1 MENGIKDNMNREEKG
16 RNLVPDNEERALRST
31 YPHTPEIIRAYPV
44 DEESPIHHY
53 LDVVLRR
60 KKIIIAFS
68 AIVLIST
75 LISTLMTQPEY
86 RATAKLEISL
96 ENPKVVNFDQVVEL
110 ETKSEEFY
118 ETQYLL
124 LKSNTLGK
132 QVVDKINLAERQE
145 LEAKKNKPNIISRA
159 MSGLKSIIRSTK
171 DGIKKM
177 LVKPSPDF
185 GTSGPSDAALA
196 KAAKED
202 SLINSFLGGIQIT
215 PVGNSRLVEVS
226 YISKDR
232 KFAAEAVNT
241 LVDTYI
247 EWILNRKL
255 DATKQG
261 RDFLRKQIEQAQSNL
276 EESEEKLNTFAK
288 NNDIVSLD
296 EKMNITYHTFS
307 ELNDAL
313 AKAETARLEK
323 ESLYKHVLDGNID
336 ALTIVMN
343 DPYVQGLKAEHA
355 KAYSEY
361 SQMSATFKPGYPK
374 LKELSARIA
383 ELQRKIDE
391 AQTSIASSIKSDYEA
406 SLKKEETLRE
416 SYQKQKTLASALN
429 DKSIQYNILKREVE
443 SNETIYNTLLQRLKE
458 TEVSSAIKASNIQVV
473 DYAQVPVIPFKPNV
487 TLNML
492 FACIIGLGGG
502 VFLAFALEFFD
513 NTVKTSEEVRD
524 KLKLPV
530 LGGVFE
536 SSQSESLGA
545 PVEKSFLLDPRSHI
559 AESFRTIRTSL
570 LLSTPGKPPR
580 SILVTSCFPAEGKTT
595 VSINLASSFA
605 QAGSKVL
612 LLEADLRRPRIGTVL
627 GNNGNGLSSYLT
639 GNSSL
644 SEVISQGEIPNLY
657 VLPVGPIPINPAEL
671 LGSSRMRELIQT
683 LTTEYDYIIVDGP
696 PALGFVDSHIISSI
710 VDGVAVV
717 VRAGKT
723 PKNSIRE
730 LIDRLWTLKANFLG
744 VIVNGIELNQN
755 SYYYKS
761 YNYYYGEEEQ
771 KKKLT
776 AATKSSENKRQDDL
790 GKSV

>member
-1 MENGIKDNMNREEKG
+1 MENGNKDNMIGDNKG
-16 RNLVPDNEERALRST
+16 RNLVPENEERSLRT
-31 YPHTPEIIRAYPV
+31 YPNTPDILKAYPV
-44 DEESPIHHY
+44 DEESPIHRY
-53 LDVVLRR
+53 LEVVLRR
-60 KKIIIAFS
+60 KKIIIAFF
-68 AIVLIST
+68 AIVLVST
-75 LISTLMTQPEY
+75 LISTLMTVPEY
-86 RATAKLEISL
+86 KATAKLEISL

-124 LKSNTLGK
+124 LKSKSLAK
-132 QVVDKINLAERQE
+132 LVVEKLNLAERQE
-145 LEAKKNKPNIISRA
+145 LEGKNKKPNIISKA
-159 MSGLKSIIRSTK
+159 MSSVKGLIRSTLG
-171 DGIKKM
+171 GIKKM
-177 LVKPSPDF
+177 IVRPVDT
-185 GTSGPSDAALA
+185 GTSASEAAIA
-196 KAAKED
+196 EVSKQD
-202 SLINSFLGGIQIT
+202 GIINGFLGGLTID
-215 PVGNSRLVEVS
+215 PVGNSRLVEVNYVS
-226 YISKDR
+226 NDR
-232 KFAAEAVNT
+232 KFAADAVNT
-241 LVDTYI
+241 LADTFI

-261 RDFLRKQIEQAQSNL
+261 RDFLRKQILEAQANL
-276 EESEEKLNTFAK
+276 EQSEEKLNEFAK
-288 NNDIVSLD
+288 SNDIVSLD

-313 AKAETARLEK
+313 AKSETSRLEK
-323 ESLYKHVLDGNID
+323 ESLYKHVMDGNIES
-336 ALTIVMN
+336 LPLIMN
-343 DPYVQGLKAEHA
+343 DPYIQSLKGEHA
-355 KAYSEY
+355 RANSEY
-361 SQMSATFKPGYPK
+361 SQLSATFKSGYPK
-374 LKELSARIA
+374 VKELGARVA
-383 ELQRKIDE
+383 ELQRKINE

-406 SLKKEETLRE
+406 ALKKEETLRE

-458 TEVSSAIKASNIQVV
+458 TEVSSAIKASSIQVV
-473 DYAQVPVIPFKPNV
+473 DYAQIPVIPFKPNV
-487 TLNML
+487 TLNLL
-492 FACIIGLGGG
+492 FACIVGLGGG
-502 VFLAFALEFFD
+502 VLMAFFLEFFD

-524 KLKLPV
+524 KLRLPV

-536 SSQSESLGA
+536 SNPADSLGS

-580 SILVTSCFPAEGKTT
+580 TILITSCFPAEGKTT

-639 GNSSL
+639 GNSNL
-644 SEVISQGEIPNLY
+644 DEVISQGEIPNLY

-671 LGSSRMRELIQT
+671 LGSNRMRELIRT
-683 LTTEYDYIIVDGP
+683 LTGDYDYIIVDGP
-696 PALGFVDSHIISSI
+696 PALGFVDSHILSSL

-730 LIDRLWTLKANFLG
+730 LIDRLWSLKANFLG
-744 VIVNGIELNQN
+744 VIVNGVELNQN

-761 YNYYYGEEEQ
+761 YNYYYGEDDE

-776 AATKSSENKRQDDL
+776 AARSAENKKQDDL
-790 GKSV
+790 GKTV

>member
-1 MENGIKDNMNREEKG
+1 MENGSRDNMNREEKG
-16 RNLVPDNEERALRST
+16 RNLVPDNEERALRT
-31 YPHTPEIIRAYPV
+31 YPHTPEILRAYPV
-44 DEESPIHHY
+44 DEESPIHNY
-53 LDVVLRR
+53 LEVVLRR
-60 KKIIIAFS
+60 KKIIIAFF

-124 LKSNTLGK
+124 LKSQSLGK
-132 QVVDKINLAERQE
+132 QVVDKINLAEREE
-145 LEAKKNKPNIISRA
+145 LEAKNNKPNIISRA
-159 MSGLKSIIRSTK
+159 ISSVKTLIRNTK

-177 LVKPSPDF
+177 IVKPSKTVAP
-185 GTSGPSDAALA
+185 TAADAALA
-196 KAAKED
+196 EAAKED
-202 SLINSFLGGIQIT
+202 SLINSFLGGIQIA

-241 LVDTYI
+241 LIDSYI

-313 AKAETARLEK
+313 AKAETSRLEK

-336 ALTIVMN
+336 SLTLVLN
-343 DPYVQGLKAEHA
+343 DPYVQGLKGEHA

-374 LKELSARIA
+374 LKELGARVA
-383 ELQRKIDE
+383 ELQRKIEE

-473 DYAQVPVIPFKPNV
+473 DYAQVPIIPFKPNV

-502 VFLAFALEFFD
+502 VFLAFVLEFFD

-536 SSQSESLGA
+536 SNHSDSLGA

-639 GNSSL
+639 GNSTL
-644 SEVISQGEIPNLY
+644 SDVISQGEIPNLY

-683 LTTEYDYIIVDGP
+683 LSSEYDYIIVDGP

-730 LIDRLWTLKANFLG
+730 LIDRLWSLKANFLG

-776 AATKSSENKRQDDL
+776 AASKPPDNKNQDDI

>member
-1 MENGIKDNMNREEKG
+1 MTGDNKG
-16 RNLVPDNEERALRST
+16 RNLVPDNEERALRT
-31 YPHTPEIIRAYPV
+31 YPNTPDILRAYPV
-44 DEESPIHHY
+44 DEESPIHRY
-53 LDVVLRR
+53 LEVVLRR
-60 KKIIIAFS
+60 KKIIIAFF

-75 LISTLMTQPEY
+75 LISTLMTVPEY

-124 LKSNTLGK
+124 LKSKSLGK
-132 QVVDKINLAERQE
+132 LVVEKLNLAERQE
-145 LEAKKNKPNIISRA
+145 LEAKNSKPNIVSRA
-159 MSGLKSIIRSTK
+159 ISSVKSLIRSTIG
-171 DGIKKM
+171 GIKKM
-177 LVKPSPDF
+177 VVKPSD
-185 GTSGPSDAALA
+185 TGPSSADAAIA
-196 KAAKED
+196 EVSKQD
-202 SLINSFLGGIQIT
+202 RLINSFIGGLEIAPI
-215 PVGNSRLVEVS
+215 GNSRLVEVS
-226 YISKDR
+226 YVSNDR
-232 KFAAEAVNT
+232 KFAADAVNT
-241 LVDTYI
+241 LADTFI

-261 RDFLRKQIEQAQSNL
+261 RDFLKKQIEQAQSNL
-276 EESEEKLNTFAK
+276 EQSEEKLNEFAK
-288 NNDIVSLD
+288 SNDIVSLD

-323 ESLYKHVLDGNID
+323 ESLYKHVQDGDID
-336 ALTIVMN
+336 ALPMVLS
-343 DPYVQGLKAEHA
+343 DPYILGLKGELA
-355 KAYSEY
+355 KANSEY
-361 SQMSATFKPGYPK
+361 SQLSATFKSGYPK
-374 LKELSARIA
+374 VKELGARVS
-383 ELQRKIDE
+383 ELQRKINE
-391 AQTSIASSIKSDYEA
+391 AETSVASSIKSDYEA
-406 SLKKEETLRE
+406 ALKKEETLRE

-458 TEVSSAIKASNIQVV
+458 TEVSSAIKASNIQIV
-473 DYAQVPVIPFKPNV
+473 DYAQIPVIPFKPNV
-487 TLNML
+487 TLNLL

-502 VFLAFALEFFD
+502 VLLAFFLEFFD

-524 KLKLPV
+524 KLRLPV

-536 SSQSESLGA
+536 SDPTDSLGS

-580 SILVTSCFPAEGKTT
+580 TILITSCFPAEGKTT

-639 GNSSL
+639 GNSNL
-644 SEVISQGEIPNLY
+644 NEVISQGEIPNLY

-671 LGSSRMRELIQT
+671 LGSNRMRDLIQT
-683 LTTEYDYIIVDGP
+683 LSEEYDYVIVDGP
-696 PALGFVDSHIISSI
+696 PALGFVDSHIISSL

-730 LIDRLWTLKANFLG
+730 LIDRLWSLKANFLG

-761 YNYYYGEEEQ
+761 YNYYYGEDEER
-771 KKKLT
+771 KKL
-776 AATKSSENKRQDDL
+776 ASAKSIDNKKQDDL
-790 GKSV
+790 GKSL

>member
-1 MENGIKDNMNREEKG
+1 MENGNKDNMIGDNKG
-16 RNLVPDNEERALRST
+16 RNLVPENEERSLRA
-31 YPHTPEIIRAYPV
+31 YPNTPDILKAYPV
-44 DEESPIHHY
+44 DEESPIHRY
-53 LDVVLRR
+53 LEVVIRR
-60 KKIIIAFS
+60 KKIIIAFF
-68 AIVLIST
+68 AIVLVST
-75 LISTLMTQPEY
+75 LISTLMTVPEY

-124 LKSNTLGK
+124 LKSKSLAK
-132 QVVDKINLAERQE
+132 LVVEKLNLAERRE
-145 LEAKKNKPNIISRA
+145 LEAEKKKPNIISKA
-159 MSGLKSIIRSTK
+159 MSSVKGLIRSTLG
-171 DGIKKM
+171 GIKKM
-177 LVKPSPDF
+177 IVRPADT
-185 GTSGPSDAALA
+185 GTSAADAAIA
-196 KAAKED
+196 EMSKQD
-202 SLINSFLGGIQIT
+202 GLINSFLGGLNIE
-215 PVGNSRLVEVS
+215 PVGNSRLVEVNYVS
-226 YISKDR
+226 NDR
-232 KFAAEAVNT
+232 KFAADAVNT
-241 LVDTYI
+241 LADTFI

-261 RDFLRKQIEQAQSNL
+261 RDFLRKQIREAQANL
-276 EESEEKLNTFAK
+276 EHSEEKLNEFAK
-288 NNDIVSLD
+288 SNDIVSLD

-313 AKAETARLEK
+313 AKSETSRLEK
-323 ESLYKHVLDGNID
+323 ESLYKHVMDGNIES
-336 ALTIVMN
+336 LPMILN
-343 DPYVQGLKAEHA
+343 DPYIQSLKGEHA
-355 KAYSEY
+355 RANSEY
-361 SQMSATFKPGYPK
+361 SQLSATFKSGYPK
-374 LKELSARIA
+374 VKELGARVA
-383 ELQRKIDE
+383 ELQRKINE
-391 AQTSIASSIKSDYEA
+391 AETSIASSIKSDYEA
-406 SLKKEETLRE
+406 ALKKEETLRE

-429 DKSIQYNILKREVE
+429 DKSIQYNILQREVE

-458 TEVSSAIKASNIQVV
+458 TEVSSAIKASSIQVV
-473 DYAQVPVIPFKPNV
+473 DYAQIPVIPFKPNV
-487 TLNML
+487 TLNLL
-492 FACIIGLGGG
+492 FACIVGLGGG
-502 VFLAFALEFFD
+502 VFMAFFLEFFD

-524 KLKLPV
+524 KLRLPV

-536 SSQSESLGA
+536 SNQADSLGS

-580 SILVTSCFPAEGKTT
+580 TILITSCFPAEGKTT

-639 GNSSL
+639 GNSNL
-644 SEVISQGEIPNLY
+644 NEVISQGEIPNLY

-671 LGSSRMRELIQT
+671 LGSNRMRELIRT
-683 LTTEYDYIIVDGP
+683 LTEDYDYIIVDGP
-696 PALGFVDSHIISSI
+696 PALGFVDSHILSSL

-730 LIDRLWTLKANFLG
+730 LIDRLWSLKANFLG
-744 VIVNGIELNQN
+744 VIVNGVELNQN

-761 YNYYYGEEEQ
+761 YNYYYGEDDE

-776 AATKSSENKRQDDL
+776 AARSAENKKQDDL
-790 GKSV
+790 GKTV

>member
-1 MENGIKDNMNREEKG
+1 MENGNKDNMIGDNKG
-16 RNLVPDNEERALRST
+16 RELVPDNEERSLRT
-31 YPHTPEIIRAYPV
+31 YPNTPDILKAYPV
-44 DEESPIHHY
+44 DEESPIHRY
-53 LDVVLRR
+53 LEVVLRR
-60 KKIIIAFS
+60 KKIIIAFF
-68 AIVLIST
+68 AIVLVST
-75 LISTLMTQPEY
+75 LISTLMTVPEY

-124 LKSNTLGK
+124 LKSKSLAK
-132 QVVDKINLAERQE
+132 LVVDKLNLAERQE
-145 LEAKKNKPNIISRA
+145 LEAKKKKPNIVSKA
-159 MSGLKSIIRSTK
+159 VSSVKGMIRSTLG
-171 DGIKKM
+171 GIKKM
-177 LVKPSPDF
+177 IVNPANMES
-185 GTSGPSDAALA
+185 SGLDAEALA
-196 KAAKED
+196 EVSKQDAV
-202 SLINSFLGGIQIT
+202 INSFLGGLDIV
-215 PVGNSRLVEVS
+215 PVGNSRLVEVNYVS
-226 YISKDR
+226 NDR
-232 KFAAEAVNT
+232 KFAADAVNT
-241 LVDTYI
+241 LADSFI

-261 RDFLRKQIEQAQSNL
+261 RDFLRKQIREAQANL
-276 EESEEKLNTFAK
+276 EHSEEKLNEFAK
-288 NNDIVSLD
+288 RNDIVSLD

-313 AKAETARLEK
+313 AKSETSRLEK
-323 ESLYKHVLDGNID
+323 ESLYKHVMDGNIES
-336 ALTIVMN
+336 LPLIMN
-343 DPYVQGLKAEHA
+343 DPYIQSLKGEHA
-355 KAYSEY
+355 RANSEY
-361 SQMSATFKPGYPK
+361 SQLSATFKSGYPK
-374 LKELSARIA
+374 VKELGAKVA
-383 ELQRKIDE
+383 ELQRKINE

-406 SLKKEETLRE
+406 ALKKEETLRE

-429 DKSIQYNILKREVE
+429 DKSIQYNILKREVD

-458 TEVSSAIKASNIQVV
+458 TEVSSVIKASSIQVV
-473 DYAQVPVIPFKPNV
+473 DYAQIPVIPFKPNV
-487 TLNML
+487 TLNLL
-492 FACIIGLGGG
+492 FACIVGLGGG
-502 VFLAFALEFFD
+502 VLLAFFLEFFD

-524 KLKLPV
+524 KLRLPV

-536 SSQSESLGA
+536 SNQADSLGS

-580 SILVTSCFPAEGKTT
+580 TILITSCFPAEGKTT

-639 GNSSL
+639 GNSNL

-671 LGSSRMRELIQT
+671 LGSNRMRELIRS
-683 LTTEYDYIIVDGP
+683 LTEDYDYIIVDGP
-696 PALGFVDSHIISSI
+696 PALGFVDSHILSNL

-730 LIDRLWTLKANFLG
+730 LIDRLWSLKANFLG
-744 VIVNGIELNQN
+744 VIVNGVELNQN

-761 YNYYYGEEEQ
+761 YNYYYGEDDE

-776 AATKSSENKRQDDL
+776 AARSAENKKQDDL
-790 GKSV
+790 GKTV

>member
-1 MENGIKDNMNREEKG
+1 MENGNKDNMIGDNKG
-16 RNLVPDNEERALRST
+16 RNLVPDNEERSLRT
-31 YPHTPEIIRAYPV
+31 YPNTPDILKAYPV
-44 DEESPIHHY
+44 DEESPIHRY
-53 LDVVLRR
+53 LEVVLRR
-60 KKIIIAFS
+60 KKIIIAFF
-68 AIVLIST
+68 AIVLVST
-75 LISTLMTQPEY
+75 LISTLMTVPEY
-86 RATAKLEISL
+86 KATAKLEISL

-124 LKSNTLGK
+124 LKSKSLAK
-132 QVVDKINLAERQE
+132 LVVEKLNLAERQE
-145 LEAKKNKPNIISRA
+145 LEAKKQKPNIISKA
-159 MSGLKSIIRSTK
+159 MSSVKGLIRSTLG
-171 DGIKKM
+171 GIKKM
-177 LVKPSPDF
+177 IVRPVDT
-185 GTSGPSDAALA
+185 GTSSSEAAIAELS
-196 KAAKED
+196 KQD
-202 SLINSFLGGIQIT
+202 GLINGFLGGLTID
-215 PVGNSRLVEVS
+215 PVGNSRLVEVNYVS
-226 YISKDR
+226 NDR
-232 KFAAEAVNT
+232 KFAADAVNT
-241 LVDTYI
+241 LADTFI

-261 RDFLRKQIEQAQSNL
+261 RDFLRKQILEAQANL
-276 EESEEKLNTFAK
+276 EHSEEKLNGFAK
-288 NNDIVSLD
+288 SNDIVSLD

-313 AKAETARLEK
+313 AKSETSRLEK
-323 ESLYKHVLDGNID
+323 ESLYKHVLDGNIES
-336 ALTIVMN
+336 LPLIMN
-343 DPYVQGLKAEHA
+343 DPYIQSLKGEHA
-355 KAYSEY
+355 RANSEY
-361 SQMSATFKPGYPK
+361 SQLSATFKSGYPK
-374 LKELSARIA
+374 VKELGARVA
-383 ELQRKIDE
+383 ELQRKINE
-391 AQTSIASSIKSDYEA
+391 AETSIASSIKSDYEA
-406 SLKKEETLRE
+406 ALKKEETLRE

-458 TEVSSAIKASNIQVV
+458 TEVSSAIKASSIQVV
-473 DYAQVPVIPFKPNV
+473 DYAQIPVIPFKPNV
-487 TLNML
+487 TLNLL
-492 FACIIGLGGG
+492 FACIVGLGGG
-502 VFLAFALEFFD
+502 VFMAFFLEFFD

-524 KLKLPV
+524 KLRLPV

-536 SSQSESLGA
+536 SNPADSLGS

-580 SILVTSCFPAEGKTT
+580 TILITSCFPAEGKTT

-639 GNSSL
+639 GNSNL
-644 SEVISQGEIPNLY
+644 NEVISQGEIPNLY
-657 VLPVGPIPINPAEL
+657 VLPVGLIPINPAEL
-671 LGSSRMRELIQT
+671 LGSNRMRELIRT
-683 LTTEYDYIIVDGP
+683 LTEEYDYIIVDGP
-696 PALGFVDSHIISSI
+696 PALGFVDSHILSSL

-730 LIDRLWTLKANFLG
+730 LIDRLWSLKANFLG
-744 VIVNGIELNQN
+744 VIVNGVELNQN

-761 YNYYYGEEEQ
+761 YNYYYGEDDE

-776 AATKSSENKRQDDL
+776 AARSAENKKQDDL
-790 GKSV
+790 GKTV

>member
-1 MENGIKDNMNREEKG
+1 MENGSRDNMNREEKG
-16 RNLVPDNEERALRST
+16 RNLVPDNEERALRT
-31 YPHTPEIIRAYPV
+31 YPHTPEILRAYPV
-44 DEESPIHHY
+44 DEENPIHRY
-53 LDVVLRR
+53 LEVVLRR
-60 KKIIIAFS
+60 KKIIIAFF

-110 ETKSEEFY
+110 ETKSDEFY

-124 LKSNTLGK
+124 LKSQSLGK
-132 QVVDKINLAERQE
+132 QVVDKINLAEREE
-145 LEAKKNKPNIISRA
+145 LEAKNNKPNIISRA
-159 MSGLKSIIRSTK
+159 LSSVKSLIRSTK

-177 LVKPSPDF
+177 IVKPSKT
-185 GTSGPSDAALA
+185 GTPTAADAALA
-196 KAAKED
+196 EAAKED
-202 SLINSFLGGIQIT
+202 SLINSFLGGIQIA

-241 LVDTYI
+241 LIDSYI

-313 AKAETARLEK
+313 AKAETSRLEK
-323 ESLYKHVLDGNID
+323 ESLYKHVLDGNVD
-336 ALTIVMN
+336 SLTLVLN

-374 LKELSARIA
+374 LKELGARVA

-391 AQTSIASSIKSDYEA
+391 AQASIASSIKSDYEA

-502 VFLAFALEFFD
+502 VFLAFVLEFFD

-536 SSQSESLGA
+536 SNHSDSLGA

-639 GNSSL
+639 GNSTL

-683 LTTEYDYIIVDGP
+683 LSSEYDYIIVDGP

-730 LIDRLWTLKANFLG
+730 LIDRLWSLKANFLG

-776 AATKSSENKRQDDL
+776 AASKPPENKNQDDL

>member
-1 MENGIKDNMNREEKG
+1 MENGNKDNMIGDNKG
-16 RNLVPDNEERALRST
+16 RELVPDKEERSLRT
-31 YPHTPEIIRAYPV
+31 YPNTPDILKAYPV
-44 DEESPIHHY
+44 DEESPIHRY
-53 LDVVLRR
+53 LEVVLRR
-60 KKIIIAFS
+60 KKIIIAFF
-68 AIVLIST
+68 AIVLVST
-75 LISTLMTQPEY
+75 LISTLMTVPEY

-124 LKSNTLGK
+124 LKSKSLAK
-132 QVVDKINLAERQE
+132 LVVDKLNLAERQE
-145 LEAKKNKPNIISRA
+145 LEAKKQKPNIISKA
-159 MSGLKSIIRSTK
+159 VSSVKGMIRSTLG
-171 DGIKKM
+171 GIKKM
-177 LVKPSPDF
+177 IVNPANMES
-185 GTSGPSDAALA
+185 SGLDAEALA
-196 KAAKED
+196 EVSKQDAV
-202 SLINSFLGGIQIT
+202 INSFLGGLDIV
-215 PVGNSRLVEVS
+215 PVGNSRLVEVNYVS
-226 YISKDR
+226 NDR
-232 KFAAEAVNT
+232 KFAADAVNT
-241 LVDTYI
+241 LADSFI

-261 RDFLRKQIEQAQSNL
+261 RDFLRKQIREAQANL
-276 EESEEKLNTFAK
+276 EHSEEKLNEFAK
-288 NNDIVSLD
+288 RNDIVSLD

-313 AKAETARLEK
+313 AKSETSRLEK
-323 ESLYKHVLDGNID
+323 ESLYKHVMDGNIES
-336 ALTIVMN
+336 LPLIMN
-343 DPYVQGLKAEHA
+343 DPYIQSLKGEHA
-355 KAYSEY
+355 RANSEY
-361 SQMSATFKPGYPK
+361 SQLSATFKSGYPK
-374 LKELSARIA
+374 VKELGARVA
-383 ELQRKIDE
+383 ELQRKINE

-406 SLKKEETLRE
+406 ALKKEETLRK

-458 TEVSSAIKASNIQVV
+458 TEVSSAIKASSIQVV
-473 DYAQVPVIPFKPNV
+473 DYAQIPVIPFKPNV
-487 TLNML
+487 TLNLL
-492 FACIIGLGGG
+492 FACIVGLGGG
-502 VFLAFALEFFD
+502 VFLAFFLEFFD

-524 KLKLPV
+524 KLRLPV

-536 SSQSESLGA
+536 SNQADSLGS

-580 SILVTSCFPAEGKTT
+580 TILITSCFPAEGKTT

-639 GNSSL
+639 GNSNL
-644 SEVISQGEIPNLY
+644 NEVISQGEIPNLY

-671 LGSSRMRELIQT
+671 LGSNRMRELIRT
-683 LTTEYDYIIVDGP
+683 LTEDYDYIIVDGP
-696 PALGFVDSHIISSI
+696 PALGFVDSHILSNL

-723 PKNSIRE
+723 PKNAIRE
-730 LIDRLWTLKANFLG
+730 LIDRLWSLKANFLG
-744 VIVNGIELNQN
+744 VIVNGVELNQN

-761 YNYYYGEEEQ
+761 YNYYYGEDDE

-776 AATKSSENKRQDDL
+776 AARTAENKKQDDL
-790 GKSV
+790 GKTV

>member
-1 MENGIKDNMNREEKG
+1 MENGNKDNMIGDNKG
-16 RNLVPDNEERALRST
+16 RNLVPENEERSLRA
-31 YPHTPEIIRAYPV
+31 YPNTPDILKAYPV
-44 DEESPIHHY
+44 DEESPIHRY
-53 LDVVLRR
+53 LEVVLRR
-60 KKIIIAFS
+60 KKIIIAFF
-68 AIVLIST
+68 AIVLVST
-75 LISTLMTQPEY
+75 LISTLMTVPEY
-86 RATAKLEISL
+86 KATAKLEISL

-124 LKSNTLGK
+124 LKSKSLAK
-132 QVVDKINLAERQE
+132 LVVEKLNLAERQE
-145 LEAKKNKPNIISRA
+145 LEGKNKKPNIISKA
-159 MSGLKSIIRSTK
+159 MSSVKGLIRSTLG
-171 DGIKKM
+171 GIKKM
-177 LVKPSPDF
+177 IVRPVNTGNSA
-185 GTSGPSDAALA
+185 SEAAIA
-196 KAAKED
+196 EVSKQD
-202 SLINSFLGGIQIT
+202 GLINGFLGGLTID
-215 PVGNSRLVEVS
+215 PVGNSRLVEVNYVS
-226 YISKDR
+226 NDR
-232 KFAAEAVNT
+232 KFAADAVNT
-241 LVDTYI
+241 LADTFI

-261 RDFLRKQIEQAQSNL
+261 RDFLRKQILEAQANL
-276 EESEEKLNTFAK
+276 EQSEEKLNEFAK
-288 NNDIVSLD
+288 SNDIVSLD

-313 AKAETARLEK
+313 AKSETSRLEK
-323 ESLYKHVLDGNID
+323 ESLYKHVMDGNIES
-336 ALTIVMN
+336 LPLIMN
-343 DPYVQGLKAEHA
+343 DPYIQSLKGEHA
-355 KAYSEY
+355 RANSEY
-361 SQMSATFKPGYPK
+361 SQLSATFKSGYPK
-374 LKELSARIA
+374 VKELGARVA
-383 ELQRKIDE
+383 ELQRKINE

-406 SLKKEETLRE
+406 ALKKEETLRE

-458 TEVSSAIKASNIQVV
+458 TEVSSAIKASSIQVV
-473 DYAQVPVIPFKPNV
+473 DYAQIPVIPFKPNV
-487 TLNML
+487 TLNLL
-492 FACIIGLGGG
+492 FACIVGLGGG
-502 VFLAFALEFFD
+502 VLMAFFLEFFD

-524 KLKLPV
+524 KLRLPV

-536 SSQSESLGA
+536 SNPADSLGS

-580 SILVTSCFPAEGKTT
+580 TILITSCFPAEGKTT

-639 GNSSL
+639 GNSNL
-644 SEVISQGEIPNLY
+644 DEVISQGEIPNLY

-671 LGSSRMRELIQT
+671 LGSNRMRELIRT
-683 LTTEYDYIIVDGP
+683 LTGDYDYIIVDGP
-696 PALGFVDSHIISSI
+696 PALGFVDSHILSSL

-730 LIDRLWTLKANFLG
+730 LIDRLWSLKANFLG
-744 VIVNGIELNQN
+744 VIVNGVELNQN

-761 YNYYYGEEEQ
+761 YNYYYGEDDE

-776 AATKSSENKRQDDL
+776 AARSAENKKQDDL
-790 GKSV
+790 GKTV

>member
-1 MENGIKDNMNREEKG
+1 MENGNKDNMIGDNKG
-16 RNLVPDNEERALRST
+16 RNLVPDNEERSLRT
-31 YPHTPEIIRAYPV
+31 YPNTPDILKAYPV
-44 DEESPIHHY
+44 DEESPIHRY
-53 LDVVLRR
+53 LEVVLRR
-60 KKIIIAFS
+60 KKIIIAFF
-68 AIVLIST
+68 AIVLVST
-75 LISTLMTQPEY
+75 LISTLMTVPEY

-124 LKSNTLGK
+124 LKSKSLAK
-132 QVVDKINLAERQE
+132 LVVEKLNLAERQE
-145 LEAKKNKPNIISRA
+145 LEAKKNKPNIISKA
-159 MSGLKSIIRSTK
+159 MSSVKGMIRSTLG
-171 DGIKKM
+171 GIKKM
-177 LVKPSPDF
+177 IVRPVDT
-185 GTSGPSDAALA
+185 GTSAADAAIA
-196 KAAKED
+196 EVSKQD
-202 SLINSFLGGIQIT
+202 VLINGFLGGLKIEPI
-215 PVGNSRLVEVS
+215 GNSRLVEVNYVS
-226 YISKDR
+226 NDR
-232 KFAAEAVNT
+232 KFAADAVNT
-241 LVDTYI
+241 LADTFI

-261 RDFLRKQIEQAQSNL
+261 RDFLRKQIREAQANL
-276 EESEEKLNTFAK
+276 ENSEEKLNEFAK
-288 NNDIVSLD
+288 SNDIVSLD

-313 AKAETARLEK
+313 AKSETSRLEK
-323 ESLYKHVLDGNID
+323 ESLYKHVMDGNIES
-336 ALTIVMN
+336 LPMILN
-343 DPYVQGLKAEHA
+343 DPYIQSLKGEHA
-355 KAYSEY
+355 RANSEY
-361 SQMSATFKPGYPK
+361 SQLSATFKSGYPK
-374 LKELSARIA
+374 VKELGARVA
-383 ELQRKIDE
+383 ELQRKINE
-391 AQTSIASSIKSDYEA
+391 AETSIASSIKSDYEA
-406 SLKKEETLRE
+406 ALKKEETLRE

-429 DKSIQYNILKREVE
+429 DKSIQYNILQREVE

-458 TEVSSAIKASNIQVV
+458 TEVSSAIKASSIQVV
-473 DYAQVPVIPFKPNV
+473 DYAQIPVIPFKPNV
-487 TLNML
+487 TLNLL
-492 FACIIGLGGG
+492 FACIVGLGGG
-502 VFLAFALEFFD
+502 VFMAFFLEFFD

-524 KLKLPV
+524 KLRLPV

-536 SSQSESLGA
+536 SNPADSLSS

-580 SILVTSCFPAEGKTT
+580 TILITSCFPAEGKTT

-639 GNSSL
+639 GNSNL

-671 LGSSRMRELIQT
+671 LGSNRMRELIQI
-683 LTTEYDYIIVDGP
+683 LTGEYDYIIVDGP
-696 PALGFVDSHIISSI
+696 PALGFVDSHILSSL

-730 LIDRLWTLKANFLG
+730 LIDRLWSLKANFLG
-744 VIVNGIELNQN
+744 VIVNGVELNQN

-761 YNYYYGEEEQ
+761 YNYYYGEDDE

-776 AATKSSENKRQDDL
+776 AARSAENKKQDDL
-790 GKSV
+790 GKTV

>member
-1 MENGIKDNMNREEKG
+1 MENGNRDNMTGDNKG
-16 RNLVPDNEERALRST
+16 RNLVPDNEERALRT
-31 YPHTPEIIRAYPV
+31 YPNTPDILRAYPV
-44 DEESPIHHY
+44 DEESPIHRY
-53 LDVVLRR
+53 LEVVLRR
-60 KKIIIAFS
+60 KKIIIAFF

-75 LISTLMTQPEY
+75 LISTLMTVPEY

-124 LKSNTLGK
+124 LKSKSLGK
-132 QVVDKINLAERQE
+132 LVVEKLNLAERQE
-145 LEAKKNKPNIISRA
+145 LEAKNSKPNIVSRA
-159 MSGLKSIIRSTK
+159 ISSVKSLIRSTIG
-171 DGIKKM
+171 GIKKM
-177 LVKPSPDF
+177 VVKPSD
-185 GTSGPSDAALA
+185 TGPSSADAAIA
-196 KAAKED
+196 EVSKQD
-202 SLINSFLGGIQIT
+202 RLINSFIGGLEIAPI
-215 PVGNSRLVEVS
+215 GNSRLVEVS
-226 YISKDR
+226 YVSNDR
-232 KFAAEAVNT
+232 KFAADAVNT
-241 LVDTYI
+241 LADTFI

-261 RDFLRKQIEQAQSNL
+261 RDFLKKQIEQAQSNL
-276 EESEEKLNTFAK
+276 EQSEEKLNEFAK
-288 NNDIVSLD
+288 SNDIVSLD

-323 ESLYKHVLDGNID
+323 ESLYKHVQDGDID
-336 ALTIVMN
+336 ALPMVLS
-343 DPYVQGLKAEHA
+343 DPYILGLKGELA
-355 KAYSEY
+355 KANSEY
-361 SQMSATFKPGYPK
+361 SQLSATFKSGYPK
-374 LKELSARIA
+374 VKELGARVS
-383 ELQRKIDE
+383 ELQRKINE
-391 AQTSIASSIKSDYEA
+391 AETSVASSIKSDYEA
-406 SLKKEETLRE
+406 ALKKEETLRE

-458 TEVSSAIKASNIQVV
+458 TEVSSAIKASNIQIV
-473 DYAQVPVIPFKPNV
+473 DYAQIPVIPFKPNV
-487 TLNML
+487 TLNLL

-502 VFLAFALEFFD
+502 VLLAFFLEFFD

-524 KLKLPV
+524 KLRLPV

-536 SSQSESLGA
+536 SDPTDSLGS

-580 SILVTSCFPAEGKTT
+580 TILITSCFPAEGKTT

-639 GNSSL
+639 GNSNL
-644 SEVISQGEIPNLY
+644 NEVISQGEIPNLY

-671 LGSSRMRELIQT
+671 LGSNRMRDLIQT
-683 LTTEYDYIIVDGP
+683 LSEEYDYVIVDGP
-696 PALGFVDSHIISSI
+696 PALGFVDSHIISSL

-730 LIDRLWTLKANFLG
+730 LIDRLWSLKANFLG

-761 YNYYYGEEEQ
+761 YNYYYGEDEER
-771 KKKLT
+771 KKL
-776 AATKSSENKRQDDL
+776 ASAKSIDNKKQDDL
-790 GKSV
+790 GKSL

>member
-1 MENGIKDNMNREEKG
+1 MENGNKDNMIGDNKG
-16 RNLVPDNEERALRST
+16 RNLVPENEERSLRT
-31 YPHTPEIIRAYPV
+31 YPNTPDILKAYPV
-44 DEESPIHHY
+44 DEESPIHRY
-53 LDVVLRR
+53 LEVVLRR
-60 KKIIIAFS
+60 KKIIIAFF
-68 AIVLIST
+68 AIVLVST
-75 LISTLMTQPEY
+75 LISTLMTVPEY
-86 RATAKLEISL
+86 KATAKLEISL

-124 LKSNTLGK
+124 LKSKSLAK
-132 QVVDKINLAERQE
+132 LVVEKLNLAERQE
-145 LEAKKNKPNIISRA
+145 LEGKNKRPNIISKA
-159 MSGLKSIIRSTK
+159 MSSVKGLIRSTLG
-171 DGIKKM
+171 GIKKM
-177 LVKPSPDF
+177 IVGPEDT
-185 GTSGPSDAALA
+185 GTSASEAAIA
-196 KAAKED
+196 EVSKQD
-202 SLINSFLGGIQIT
+202 GLINGFLGGLTID
-215 PVGNSRLVEVS
+215 PVGNSRLVEVNYVS
-226 YISKDR
+226 NDR
-232 KFAAEAVNT
+232 KFAADAVNT
-241 LVDTYI
+241 LADTFI

-261 RDFLRKQIEQAQSNL
+261 RDFLRKQILEAQANL
-276 EESEEKLNTFAK
+276 EQSEEKLNEFAK
-288 NNDIVSLD
+288 SNDIVSLD

-313 AKAETARLEK
+313 AKSETSRLEK
-323 ESLYKHVLDGNID
+323 ESLYKHVMDGNIES
-336 ALTIVMN
+336 LSLIMN
-343 DPYVQGLKAEHA
+343 DPYIQSLKGEHA
-355 KAYSEY
+355 RANSEY
-361 SQMSATFKPGYPK
+361 SQLSATFKSGYPK
-374 LKELSARIA
+374 VKELGARVA
-383 ELQRKIDE
+383 ELQRKINE

-406 SLKKEETLRE
+406 ALKKEETLRE

-458 TEVSSAIKASNIQVV
+458 TEVSSAIKASSIQVV
-473 DYAQVPVIPFKPNV
+473 DYAQIPVIPFKPNV
-487 TLNML
+487 TLNLL
-492 FACIIGLGGG
+492 FACIVGLGGG
-502 VFLAFALEFFD
+502 VLMAFFLEFFD

-524 KLKLPV
+524 KLRLPV

-536 SSQSESLGA
+536 SNPADSLGS

-580 SILVTSCFPAEGKTT
+580 TILITSCFPAEGKTT

-639 GNSSL
+639 GNSNL
-644 SEVISQGEIPNLY
+644 NEVISQGEIPNLY

-671 LGSSRMRELIQT
+671 LGSNRMRELIRT
-683 LTTEYDYIIVDGP
+683 LTGEYDYIIVDGP
-696 PALGFVDSHIISSI
+696 PALGFVDSHILSSL

-730 LIDRLWTLKANFLG
+730 LIDRLWSLKANFLG
-744 VIVNGIELNQN
+744 VIVNGVELNQN

-761 YNYYYGEEEQ
+761 YNYYYGEDDE

-776 AATKSSENKRQDDL
+776 AARSAENKKQDDL
-790 GKSV
+790 GKTV